1 MPGYL
6 LIESRDPFECADS
19 KPFLDLAQSLAKDKS
34 SGGSVTV
41 FLVQNGD
48 LPARQGEA
56 SKHLTALA
64 KSGVGILA
72 DEFSLRER
80 GISAASMI
88 AEVKPAPLDIVLN
101 HMEQG
106 RKVLWH

>member
-19 KPFLDLAQSLAKDKS
+19 KQFLDLAQSLAKEKA
-34 SGGSVTV
+34 SGPVTF
-41 FLVQNGD
+41 FLVQNGV
-48 LPARQGEA
+48 LPARKCDA
-56 SKHLTALA
+56 SPGLAALA
-64 KSGVGILA
+64 KGGVEVLA
-72 DEFSLRER
+72 DDFSLRER
-80 GISAASMI
+80 GITQDRMI
-88 AEVKPAPLDIVLN
+88 PEVKPVPLDIVLN